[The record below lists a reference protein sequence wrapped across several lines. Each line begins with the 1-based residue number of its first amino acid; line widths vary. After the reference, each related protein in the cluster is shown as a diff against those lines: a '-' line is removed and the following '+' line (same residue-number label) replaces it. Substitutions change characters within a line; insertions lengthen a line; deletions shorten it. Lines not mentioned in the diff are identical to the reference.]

1 LEELVGFA
9 HYAPSSLLGIVLREI
24 KLGHWNSTPASE
36 GLAGT
41 TWLAW
46 ECGNVKRDDLASD
59 LITLLLQRAN
69 WRDFPAQNGG
79 FGQACC
85 LLANV
90 PSTAARLADPFL
102 KAVCTE
108 KWLQI
113 SYAATGCG
121 QLASGLRQV
130 ALHQSAER
138 CRQFHHKGLG
148 GRLNK
153 GLAGFETALPN
164 DQSQIIQFLGCAG
177 LCGWAVSQRS
187 LAGIKP
193 GSVSQL
199 PLGVLPH
206 RPEAAKVEDHQ
217 LQLWLGLRAFVSITK
232 ERLSLPRN
240 TIEETLK
247 LWRANLG
254 ETASTPGTAAHRI
267 NQSMVAWL
275 ETCLRMNP
283 PALMPSKEPLWTLVG
298 FPVRLGLPKW
308 PAGIDFQATS

>member
-1 LEELVGFA
+1 
-9 HYAPSSLLGIVLREI
+9 
-24 KLGHWNSTPASE
+24 
-36 GLAGT
+36 
-41 TWLAW
+41 
-46 ECGNVKRDDLASD
+46 VKRDDLASD

-69 WRDFPAQNGG
+69 WRDFPAQRGG
-79 FGQACC
+79 FGQAGW

-90 PSTAARLADPFL
+90 PSTAAGLADPFH

-113 SYAATGCG
+113 AYAATGCG

-130 ALHQSAER
+130 ALHQPVER

-148 GRLNK
+148 WRLNK
-153 GLAGFETALPN
+153 ELAGFETALPN
-164 DQSQIIQFLGCAG
+164 AQSQIIQFLGSAG
-177 LCGWAVSQRS
+177 LCGWSVSQRS
-187 LAGIKP
+187 LAGIKS

-199 PLGVLPH
+199 PLGGLPH

-232 ERLSLPRN
+232 ERLSLPRD

-254 ETASTPGTAAHRI
+254 ETASAPGTAAHRT
-267 NQSMVAWL
+267 N
-275 ETCLRMNP
+275 
-283 PALMPSKEPLWTLVG
+283 
-298 FPVRLGLPKW
+298 
-308 PAGIDFQATS
+308 